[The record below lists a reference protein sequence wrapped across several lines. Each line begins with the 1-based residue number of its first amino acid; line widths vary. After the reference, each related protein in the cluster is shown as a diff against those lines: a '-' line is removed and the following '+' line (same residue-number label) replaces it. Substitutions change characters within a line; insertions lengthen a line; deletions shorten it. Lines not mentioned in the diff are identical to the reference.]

1 MHLRK
6 AKQNPF
12 ILQDFAF
19 ASGEGGGGV
28 SPWGRAFLGT
38 VVRVYKDFSCDPH
51 GLLPGPSG
59 AFQMPS
65 AFLLVSVAPQA
76 YQVDSCC
83 SN

>member
-1 MHLRK
+1 M
-6 AKQNPF
+6 
-12 ILQDFAF
+12 
-19 ASGEGGGGV
+19 